1 MKERI
6 LSNENWEGY
15 NKQKT
20 LWDVKRT
27 RFKMHENTWK
37 QFFSLYSMCM

>member
-1 MKERI
+1 MKEKI
-6 LSNENWEGY
+6 LSNENWESY

-20 LWDVKRT
+20 LWDFIRT

-37 QFFSLYSMCM
+37 